1 MSCKIKTPHGVI
13 SIENE
18 VVARIAGL
26 AAMECYGIVGM
37 AAKSVKDGLVRL
49 LRIESL
55 TRGIKLTASDR
66 SINIDL
72 HVIAE
77 YGTNITA
84 ICESLISTVKYK
96 VEDQC
101 GLSVGRVNVYVEGLR
116 TDG

>member
-1 MSCKIKTPHGVI
+1 MPFKIKTAYGTI

-37 AAKSVKDGLVRL
+37 AAKSVKDGIVHL
-49 LRIESL
+49 LKIENL
-55 TRGIKLTASDR
+55 TRGIKLTANDKT
-66 SINIDL
+66 INIEL

-96 VEDQC
+96 VEESC
-101 GLSVGRVNVYVEGLR
+101 GLTVGKVNVFVEGLR
-116 TDG
+116 VDG

>member
-1 MSCKIKTPHGVI
+1 MPCKINTNHGVI

-37 AAKSVKDGLVRL
+37 AAKNVKDGIVRL
-49 LRIESL
+49 LKIESL
-55 TRGIKLTASDR
+55 TRGIKITTTDK
-66 SINIDL
+66 NITIDI

-96 VEDQC
+96 VEDTC
-101 GLSVGRVNVYVEGLR
+101 GLAISSVNVFVEGLR
-116 TDG
+116 VDG